1 MIIISEKVQD
11 SSEEDTQ
18 IQHINSLK
26 EQLVGSVSSLENELK
41 SQMADSKK
49 EIKRQFLALEE
60 MQKKNTDIKGGDK
73 DVLKESVAKIN
84 EMFATQ

>member
-1 MIIISEKVQD
+1 
-11 SSEEDTQ
+11 
-18 IQHINSLK
+18 
-26 EQLVGSVSSLENELK
+26 
-41 SQMADSKK
+41 MADSKK

-60 MQKKNTDIKGGDK
+60 MQKKNTDIKSGDK